1 MPAMYLKKLG
11 HERRNSRTG
20 RRKSR
25 MFSTNELRNPIEE
38 EDEVVQEIPA
48 EEALDDTA
56 KEVSS
61 VTSKYR
67 HKLVN
72 RVFAIITIKCKF

>member
-25 MFSTNELRNPIEE
+25 MFSTNELRNSIEE
-38 EDEVVQEIPA
+38 EDEVVQGETEI
-48 EEALDDTA
+48 
-56 KEVSS
+56 
-61 VTSKYR
+61 
-67 HKLVN
+67 
-72 RVFAIITIKCKF
+72 